1 MFLALGTGPALAAP
15 PTAATAP
22 TSSAS
27 AATRSAGL
35 WTPGIR
41 DAAHPGRW
49 VREFERRKVVL
60 RAPGPEAVLGL
71 LGALVVLGFV
81 YCNPDVVQVGPSRVY
96 PVDLGGLDPA
106 LLGSGRSRESEA
118 AP

>member
-1 MFLALGTGPALAAP
+1 M
-15 PTAATAP
+15 
-22 TSSAS
+22 
-27 AATRSAGL
+27 
-35 WTPGIR
+35 
-41 DAAHPGRW
+41 
-49 VREFERRKVVL
+49 
-60 RAPGPEAVLGL
+60 LGL

-106 LLGSGRSRESEA
+106 LLGSGRSREPEA